1 MAKEVVVRPGVAVR
15 TMLADLIKNDK
26 VTDEVLATM
35 VDKEASAK
43 AFGIRYALLKE
54 INADEDLKAQLVVYG
69 KPRYGV
75 KTIEF
80 KGKNYAVTND
90 IYKQNVP
97 KFQEFVEGLG
107 K

>member
-1 MAKEVVVRPGVAVR
+1 MTKEVTIRPGVAVR
-15 TMLADLIKNDK
+15 TMLADMIKDGK
-26 VTDEVLATM
+26 VTNEVLATM

-43 AFGIRYALLKE
+43 NFGLRYPLLKE
-54 INADEDLKAQLVVYG
+54 VDANADLKAQLVVYG

-80 KGKNYAVTND
+80 GGKTYAVTND
-90 IYKQNVP
+90 IYKTNVP
-97 KFQEFVEGLG
+97 KFQEFVESLG